1 MYQVVTDGEVNA
13 QVNALPDGLLPHY
26 AQVLDLL
33 ELAPWSS
40 EPYTDAKPDG
50 VMRRLAFGPPG
61 YTAQAIFLI
70 LEREQRVEVLRV
82 LWLH

>member
-1 MYQVVTDGEVNA
+1 MYHVVTDDEVNA
-13 QVNALPDGLLPHY
+13 QVAAMPDDLLAHY

-50 VMRRLAFGPPG
+50 VMRRLPFGPPG
-61 YTAQAIFLI
+61 RTAQAIFLI
-70 LEREQRVEVLRV
+70 LDRDLRVEIVRV
-82 LWLH
+82 VWLH

>member
-1 MYQVVTDGEVNA
+1 MYQVVTDDEVNA
-13 QVNALPDGLLPHY
+13 QVAAMPDDLLAHY

-50 VMRRLAFGPPG
+50 VMRRLSFGPPG
-61 YTAQAIFLI
+61 LTAQAIFLI
-70 LEREQRVEVLRV
+70 LDRDQRVEIVRV
-82 LWLH
+82 VWLH